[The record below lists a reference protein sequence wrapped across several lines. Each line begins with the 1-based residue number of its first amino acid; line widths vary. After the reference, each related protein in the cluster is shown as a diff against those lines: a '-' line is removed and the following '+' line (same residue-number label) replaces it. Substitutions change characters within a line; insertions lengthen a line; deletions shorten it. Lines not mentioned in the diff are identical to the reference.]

1 MAAVVLSVSLYGHSS
16 IGQLDTPRALSTTL
30 QIFLTACVAYFNLS
44 IPRRPGVFRNGSR
57 VDRENAASFLEWL
70 SFSWVES
77 LLKIAKKSPLQMSDL
92 PELCYSLRTESGSH
106 IYRQMIESGHAGARG
121 LWMVILRSHSR
132 HLICQAFVA
141 VTLSVLSFVPLF
153 FLMKILAG
161 LEERQKGE
169 TSSARLWMFVTL
181 LGLSTIVVAALET
194 LKYWIPYN
202 KLTIGVQERL
212 TVAIFD
218 KAVRLYVG
226 RTVKKDKCQGSDPP
240 QNRVNTAAID
250 AKNVADFMCW
260 FFQLYETPLKLTI
273 ASVFLF
279 RLLGWN
285 GLPYLCRRG
294 LHHELR
300 QLVHRQ
306 EVHPN
311 SRQTDESPRPKSG
324 DDHRGSSG
332 DPTSQV
338 LCP

>member
-16 IGQLDTPRALSTTL
+16 IGRLDTPRALSTTL

-44 IPRRPGVFRNGSR
+44 IPRRPDVFRNGSR

-77 LLKIAKKSPLQMSDL
+77 LLKIAKSP
-92 PELCYSLRTESGSH
+92 LCYSLGTESGSH

-153 FLMKILAG
+153 FLIKILAG

-169 TSSARLWMFVTL
+169 TSSARLWMFVIL

-194 LKYWIPYN
+194 LKYWMSYN

-212 TVAIFD
+212 TAAIFD
-218 KAVRLYVG
+218 KEVRLNVG
-226 RTVKKDKCQGSDPP
+226 RTIKKDECQGSDPP
-240 QNRVNTAAID
+240 QNRVNTAVID

-279 RLLGWN
+279 RLLG
-285 GLPYLCRRG
+285 
-294 LHHELR
+294 
-300 QLVHRQ
+300 
-306 EVHPN
+306 
-311 SRQTDESPRPKSG
+311 
-324 DDHRGSSG
+324 
-332 DPTSQV
+332 
-338 LCP
+338 